1 VDLPL
6 WSLNAAGRV
15 PIVTAATPGGDPA
28 AARAAKPSRLVIE
41 SREIPMDETVN
52 TVAFDGDEAVAEAL
66 AGLGEGRTTRGSLFR
81 KAGAVAGVGAAA
93 ALLPSSASAR
103 GGTKAN
109 DVKILNFALTLEYLE
124 AAFYAEALRVGGYS
138 GSVLYFAQ
146 TVAAHEATHVATLK
160 GVLGAKAVKSPKFDF
175 QGTTRHWHSFLRT
188 SKVLEDTG
196 VAAYQGQAPLI
207 HQVAVLAPA
216 GAILAVEARHAAWVR
231 DLLYA
236 GKSVKPAP
244 EAFSTPMSMSDVLS
258 AVKKTG
264 FIKS

>member
-1 VDLPL
+1 MHEQLSAVD
-6 WSLNAAGRV
+6 
-15 PIVTAATPGGDPA
+15 
-28 AARAAKPSRLVIE
+28 
-41 SREIPMDETVN
+41 
-52 TVAFDGDEAVAEAL
+52 FDGDEAVAEAM
-66 AGLGEGRTTRGSLFR
+66 AGLDEAATTRGGMLR
-81 KAGAVAGVGAAA
+81 KVGTVAGIGAATV
-93 ALLPSSASAR
+93 LLPGIASAR
-103 GGTKAN
+103 NGGSKAN

-124 AAFYAEALRVGGYS
+124 SAFYAEALQRGGFS
-138 GSVLYFAQ
+138 GSVLNFAQ
-146 TVAAHEATHVATLK
+146 VVAGHEATHVATLK
-160 GVLGAKAVKSPKFDF
+160 SVLGSKAVKSPSFDF
-175 QGTTRHWHSFLRT
+175 KGTTRKWSTFLRT

-207 HQVAVLAPA
+207 HQNAVLAPA

-244 EAFSTPMSMSDVLS
+244 DAFSVPMSMSEVLS